1 MEGRGQRLGRRY
13 RLSLRSLK
21 AGRLELG
28 PTKSVISSAGAADVL
43 ASCSGPAT
51 PDNSRPLTSSR
62 LSANR
67 LGRTGIQALHTP
79 SPPDT
84 TSRLHLT
91 STSTLPPPHR
101 IRLPG
106 YGLAI
111 SSLHP
116 FTAVTRT
123 SPKLLSC
130 SSSRPCCP
138 YALRCHDSSRPPTCR
153 SL

>member
-1 MEGRGQRLGRRY
+1 MEGPSQRLYKLVLGR
-13 RLSLRSLK
+13 SK
-21 AGRLELG
+21 AGRLKLG

-51 PDNSRPLTSSR
+51 PDNSRRPTSSC
-62 LSANR
+62 LAANR

-79 SPPDT
+79 SLPDT
-84 TSRLHLT
+84 TSRLPRA
-91 STSTLPPPHR
+91 STSALPPPYR

-116 FTAVTRT
+116 FTTVTRT
-123 SPKLLSC
+123 SPELLSC
-130 SSSRPCCP
+130 FSSRPCCP
-138 YALRCHDSSRPPTCR
+138 YAPRCHDSSRPPTCR
-153 SL
+153 SP

>member
-1 MEGRGQRLGRRY
+1 MSKV
-13 RLSLRSLK
+13 SLRSLK
-21 AGRLELG
+21 AGRLKLG

-51 PDNSRPLTSSR
+51 PGNSRPPTSFR
-62 LSANR
+62 LPANR

-79 SPPDT
+79 SLPDT
-84 TSRLHLT
+84 TSRLFPT
-91 STSTLPPPHR
+91 STSARLPPYR

-116 FTAVTRT
+116 FTTLTRT

-153 SL
+153 SP